1 MTEAEIK
8 EAKHFGYLLASLATP
23 EALSVAL
30 RAAANALWDKASKG
44 VSPIGDVKGG
54 QRHRE
59 MAIMCE
65 LGANWTFEK

>member
-44 VSPIGDVKGG
+44 VSPIGDVKAGEEF
-54 QRHRE
+54 RK
-59 MAIMCE
+59 MASMCE
-65 LGANWTFEK
+65 CGVDRCHLK